1 MLMTMPETSNYMKLS
16 RATIERMVRD
26 GKLPVVR
33 IGTRV
38 LFRKKSLDE
47 FIERAEKSPRMPKM
61 EEEFSR

>member
-33 IGTRV
+33 IGARV

-47 FIERAEKSPRMPKM
+47 FIERAEQSPRMPKM
-61 EEEFSR
+61 EEGFSR